1 MRAAAD
7 ADPCRKERRLKWF
20 LDIQVLLKSERSG
33 AVLQGAG
40 CLLKPSFIRSRL
52 YSHRYTIAWL
62 LIDHGAIPARNVVEP
77 TLQFRRT
84 AQHQYPRFDGRQP
97 RSATFIVSGRCVLT
111 DIMAIVAGYK
121 ATYTSKGADHSKGS
135 SMNKRMLFPVAMVS
149 AVCPRCGSLIQRD
162 QRFCTRCGAFQSA
175 VPEANRDQL
184 GTYSQRANVQHSQPP
199 ERDLV
204 NVDAYD
210 AHGLSAFPP
219 RPPSLLQRTLSVR
232 TALLGACIAAAV
244 AFGLTYLRYA
254 PVVAVRDEAQPA
266 PHDAAAAEQNSSA
279 DTAYMTPRALR
290 EIDATL
296 GMPKDK
302 FDTAPPSGLTSTDT
316 ALSPTRVPTDKDMRV
331 DASPTDNRTVA
342 ETTAAAVAEP
352 NPVTDTDVSQSQQR
366 PALSPDFSNI
376 SDPEALEQAIKQY
389 GWTLDTGATT
399 QRGSAD

>member
-1 MRAAAD
+1 M
-7 ADPCRKERRLKWF
+7 
-20 LDIQVLLKSERSG
+20 
-33 AVLQGAG
+33 
-40 CLLKPSFIRSRL
+40 
-52 YSHRYTIAWL
+52 
-62 LIDHGAIPARNVVEP
+62 
-77 TLQFRRT
+77 
-84 AQHQYPRFDGRQP
+84 
-97 RSATFIVSGRCVLT
+97 
-111 DIMAIVAGYK
+111 
-121 ATYTSKGADHSKGS
+121 
-135 SMNKRMLFPVAMVS
+135 
-149 AVCPRCGSLIQRD
+149 
-162 QRFCTRCGAFQSA
+162 
-175 VPEANRDQL
+175 
-184 GTYSQRANVQHSQPP
+184 
-199 ERDLV
+199 